1 MGFAANSEGGIEYY
15 LFEGAYFIAFLG
27 NIMVV
32 KSSGIPEGQLKG
44 GECSGRQW

>member
-1 MGFAANSEGGIEYY
+1 MGFAANGEGRIENY
-15 LFEGAYFIAFLG
+15 LFEGTYFIAFLG